1 MDPYLPTMLATT
13 YGTSIG
19 LSIVIILLL
28 CCSAFFSCSETA
40 FTTVSNLR
48 LRSLAENK
56 VKGARKAVYVS
67 ENYKKALTTILV
79 GNNLVNI
86 ACTTICAYLF
96 SVLIKNPT
104 LSNALNTIVMT
115 IIVLIFGEIMPKA
128 AGKMNGEKLALKF
141 SGILFFLMKALT
153 PITTI
158 FLTLQNKLIKTSPDD
173 NTPTVTEDELE
184 SIIDTMEEEGV
195 IDSDDAELIQG
206 VLDLNQNTAYDIMIP
221 RVDVK
226 AINIDDDIEH
236 IKHVFKETQFTR
248 LPVYKETIDN
258 IVGIISQ
265 KDLFFAIVDN
275 EEQVVEK
282 LMSAPLHITETMKA
296 DDIIKEMQKSKKHMA
311 VVLDE
316 HGGTSGIV
324 TMEDV
329 IEQIVGDIYD
339 EHDIEVVE
347 EDIVKLDTDCYK
359 LAPDTEIAELFDY
372 LEIEHLPETQYAK
385 VEGFIFE
392 QLQDV
397 PTQDDIFEYIAVDDV
412 LQEDASIIQKRVRLS
427 FKLSKVE
434 ENRIREIILK
444 VEHLEE
450 EKDEL

>member
-1 MDPYLPTMLATT
+1 MDPYLPTMLAVN
-13 YGTSIG
+13 YGTSIV
-19 LSIVIILLL
+19 LSISIILLL

-67 ENYKKALTTILV
+67 ENYKKTLTTILI

-96 SVLIKNPT
+96 SMLIKNPT
-104 LSNALNTIVMT
+104 LANILNTIIMT

-128 AGKMNGEKLALKF
+128 AGKMNSEKLALRF
-141 SGILFFLMKALT
+141 SGVLFFLMKVLT
-153 PITTI
+153 PITVV
-158 FLTLQNKLIKTSPDD
+158 FLALQNKMVKDKADD
-173 NTPTVTEDELE
+173 SPTVTEDELE

-206 VLDLNQNTAYDIMIP
+206 VLDLNQNAAYDIMIP

-226 AINIDDDIEH
+226 AVNIDDDIEH
-236 IKHVFKETQFTR
+236 IKQVFKQTQFTR
-248 LPVYKETIDN
+248 LPVYRETIDN

-282 LMSAPLHITETMKA
+282 LMTKPLNIGETMKV
-296 DDIIKEMQKSKKHMA
+296 DDIIKEMQKTKKHMA

-316 HGGTSGIV
+316 YGGTSGIV
-324 TMEDV
+324 TMEDA

-339 EHDIEVVE
+339 EHDDEIVE
-347 EDIVKLDTDCYK
+347 EDIIKLEENNYK
-359 LAPDTEIAELFDY
+359 IAPDTELSELFEY
-372 LEIEHLPETQYAK
+372 LEIEHLPETQYSK
-385 VEGFIFE
+385 LEGFIFE
-392 QLQDV
+392 QMQDV
-397 PTQDDIFEYIAVDDV
+397 PEQGDVFEYIAVDDV
-412 LQEDASIIQKRVRLS
+412 LQEDASIIQKRVKLS
-427 FKLSKVE
+427 FVLTKVK
-434 ENRIREIILK
+434 ENRIREITLK
-444 VEHLEE
+444 VEQLEE

>member
-1 MDPYLPTMLATT
+1 MDPYLPTMLAVNPS
-13 YGTSIG
+13 TSIG
-19 LSIVIILLL
+19 LSIIIVLLL

-56 VKGARKAVYVS
+56 VKGARKAVYIS
-67 ENYKKALTTILV
+67 ENYQKTLTTILV

-96 SVLIKNPT
+96 SMLIKNPT
-104 LSNALNTIVMT
+104 LANVLNTVIMT

-128 AGKMNGEKLALKF
+128 AGKINGEKMALRF
-141 SGILFFLMKALT
+141 SGVLFFLIKVLT
-153 PITTI
+153 PVTFV
-158 FLTLQNKLIKTSPDD
+158 FLALQNKMVKTKSDD
-173 NTPTVTEDELE
+173 TPTVTEDELE
-184 SIIDTMEEEGV
+184 SIIDTMQEEGV

-226 AINIDDDIEH
+226 AVNIDDSIEH
-236 IKHVFKETQFTR
+236 IKETFKQTQFTR

-258 IVGIISQ
+258 VVGVISQ

-275 EEQVVEK
+275 KELSVK
-282 LMSAPLHITETMKA
+282 GLMSSPLHITETMKV
-296 DDIIKEMQKSKKHMA
+296 DDIIKEMQKTKKHMA
-311 VVLDE
+311 IVLDE

-324 TMEDV
+324 TMEDA

-339 EHDIEVVE
+339 EHDDEVVE
-347 EDIVKLDTDCYK
+347 DDIIKLDDGSYK
-359 LAPDTEIAELFDY
+359 IAPDTELSELFEY
-372 LEIEHLPETQYAK
+372 LQIEHLPETQYTK

-392 QLQDV
+392 QLKDV
-397 PTQDDIFEYIAVDDV
+397 PEQGDVFEYIAIDDV
-412 LQEDASIIQKRVRLS
+412 LQEDASIIQKRVMLK
-427 FKLSKVE
+427 FTLSKVE
-434 ENRIREIILK
+434 ENRIREIILN
-444 VEHLEE
+444 VQCLEE
-450 EKDEL
+450 EKDTL